1 MTAVSTAQVRRA
13 FGRVWLLVAAL
24 AVLASE
30 CEQAARGA
38 GTKSAWF

>member
-1 MTAVSTAQVRRA
+1 MTAVSTAALRRGA
-13 FGRVWLLVAAL
+13 ARVWLLVAAL

>member
-1 MTAVSTAQVRRA
+1 MTAVSTADVLRRV

-30 CEQAARGA
+30 CGT
-38 GTKSAWF
+38 TKSGW